1 MCELLLVKKEV
12 TLMLLGSNAEYHQP
26 SGADSINVIESESLL
41 VGKGSQLQKQSFYN
55 EEIEEENR

>member
-1 MCELLLVKKEV
+1 
-12 TLMLLGSNAEYHQP
+12 MLLGSNAEYHQP